1 MVALGQ
7 SFKTEVLIIGAGIA
21 GSFAAIRARE
31 LGADVLVVEQGEAG
45 FVGRSSTGTNINR
58 VVLPEDD
65 HDEALRGSV
74 FQTDYM
80 LDQEY
85 GRECIDESHDRFQE
99 ILAMGG
105 DYERGWD
112 GKIKWM
118 MMDTDVAGFKQR
130 QAIWSPFGSYKHLN
144 KFVTA
149 AKALGAQ
156 FRSRTLITEL
166 LTKDGRCVG
175 AVGIDVRTGAFL
187 TFRAKAVIVCT
198 ADYHAA
204 GCNTS
209 SFTGD
214 GMAMCQRAGAQ
225 LRGMEFGRICFGAI
239 WPSYGEQMISAS
251 ERMAKTFRNTNQK
264 VRIINALGEEFCERY
279 EWTHT
284 RPDRMV
290 GGPSWKNYIPAIMKE
305 VREGRGPVFY
315 DTGAMKFEI
324 GFSQRASAQTGGVR
338 IDKHA
343 VTTVPGLFAGGNG
356 SDMCGGMHFSIP
368 YNLMGSCFTGRRA
381 GESAAA
387 YAKEHEYVQ
396 PDAAQIARF
405 KTEAYAPVSRA
416 GGVSDAQLRCKLID
430 IWPYLDYRTEE
441 TLTRAYNAF
450 RALEADAAALYSG
463 DNAHE
468 LAKCLKIRNVVQ
480 LAQAQCLAALER
492 KESRIEHY
500 RADYPYMDNIN
511 YAKWVVVSGVGDG
524 MRAELE
530 DIPFHRYK
538 YRPEP
543 EIVDRC
549 APVRQEVGGV

>member
-1 MVALGQ
+1 MISEQ
-7 SFKTEVLIIGAGIA
+7 TIRTEVLVVGAGIA
-21 GSFAAIRARE
+21 GTFAAIRARE
-31 LGADVLVVEQGEAG
+31 LGAEVLVVEQGEPG
-45 FVGRSSTGTNINR
+45 FVGRSSTGTNVNR

-65 HDEALRGSV
+65 HEEALRGSV
-74 FQTDYM
+74 LQTDYM

-85 GRECIDESHDRFQE
+85 AAELIDESYDRFQE
-99 ILAMGG
+99 ILSMGG

-112 GKIKWM
+112 GGIKWM
-118 MMDTDVAGFKQR
+118 MMDTDVAGFRQR

-144 KFVTA
+144 KFVA
-149 AKALGAQ
+149 HARALGAQ
-156 FRSRTLITEL
+156 FRGRTLITEL
-166 LTKDGRCVG
+166 LTRDGVCVG
-175 AVGIDVRTGAFL
+175 AIGIDVRTGEFL
-187 TFRAKAVIVCT
+187 TFQAKAVVVCT

-251 ERMAKTFRNTNQK
+251 ERMAKTFRNSSRK

-279 EWTHT
+279 AWTRT

-315 DTGAMKFEI
+315 DTGAVKFEI

-338 IDKHA
+338 IDKNA
-343 VTTVPGLFAGGNG
+343 VTAVPGLFAAGNG

-368 YNLMGSCFTGRRA
+368 YNLMGSCFTGRRG
-381 GESAAA
+381 GESAAN
-387 YAKEHEYVQ
+387 YAKEHAYAE
-396 PDAAQIARF
+396 PDAGQLARL
-405 KTEAYAPVSRA
+405 KAETYAPAQRSS
-416 GGVSDAQLRCKLID
+416 GVTDAELRCRMID

-441 TLTRAYNAF
+441 TLTHAYERF
-450 RALEADAAALYSG
+450 RALEDDAAHLAAG
-463 DNAHE
+463 EDVHE

-492 KESRIEHY
+492 RESRIEHY
-500 RADYPYMDNIN
+500 RADYPRMDNIH
-511 YAKWVVVSGVGDG
+511 YAKWVVVDGVGDG
-524 MRAELE
+524 MRARLE
-530 DIPFHRYK
+530 DIPFDRYK

-549 APVRQEVGGV
+549 APAEQEAEPT

>member
-1 MVALGQ
+1 MAFSEQ
-7 SFKTEVLIIGAGIA
+7 TIQTEVLIIGAGIA
-21 GSFAAIRARE
+21 GSFAALRARE
-31 LGADVLVVEQGEAG
+31 LGAEVLVVEQGEAG

-74 FQTDYM
+74 LQTDYM

-85 GRECIDESHDRFQE
+85 GKECIDESYNRFQE
-99 ILAMGG
+99 MLSMGANY
-105 DYERGWD
+105 DRGWD
-112 GKIKWM
+112 GQIKWM
-118 MMDTDVAGFKQR
+118 MMETDVAGFRQR

-149 AKALGAQ
+149 AKAAGAK

-166 LTKDGRCVG
+166 LTRDGRCVG
-175 AVGIDVRTGAFL
+175 AVGIDVRTGQFL
-187 TFRAKAVIVCT
+187 TFHARAVVVCS

-209 SFTGD
+209 AFTGD

-251 ERMAKTFRNTNQK
+251 ERMARTFRNTSQK
-264 VRIINALGEEFCERY
+264 VRIINALGEEFCEQY
-279 EWTHT
+279 EWTKT
-284 RPDRMV
+284 LPDRMV

-315 DTGAMKFEI
+315 DTGGAKFEI

-338 IDKHA
+338 IDKHG

-368 YNLMGSCFTGRRA
+368 YNMMGSSFTGRRA
-381 GESAAA
+381 GESAAI
-387 YAKEHEYVQ
+387 YAKEHELVQ
-396 PDAAQIARF
+396 PEAAQAARF
-405 KTEAYAPVSRA
+405 KAEAYAPAQRET
-416 GGVSDAQLRCKLID
+416 GVTEAALRCKMIEL
-430 IWPYLDYRTEE
+430 WPYLDYRTEE
-441 TLTRAYNAF
+441 TLTHAYHAF
-450 RALEADAAALYSG
+450 RALDADAANLKSG
-463 DNAHE
+463 QDVHE

-480 LAQAQCLAALER
+480 LAQAQALASRER

-500 RADYPYMDNIN
+500 RADYPYMDNTKF
-511 YAKWVVVSGVGDG
+511 AKWIVVSGVGDA
-524 MRAELE
+524 MHAEFL
-530 DIPFHRYK
+530 DIPFHKYK
-538 YRPEP
+538 YKPEP
-543 EIVDRC
+543 GIVDRC
-549 APVRQEVGGV
+549 APAGQGG